1 MNKQEEFARR
11 FATLVDAEVTQYE
24 QRTGKKA
31 SDYIRKKYRNMAL
44 DKLKTRYPEE
54 VEAVLSF
61 VNYLSSRHDGS
72 KFDGT
77 TYPSWEQTPA
87 EYRPGAEIY
96 GIYRGVLSS
105 RTRYR
110 KNGMDAYRGPK
121 KKNTIMVN
129 GEPAPVSRVDLREP
143 MKYSSPK
150 ERYMSLLGNAPST
163 LADDEQ
169 VAILLDVDIERIRQW
184 REEWQLTH
192 RLTQLIDA
200 LSPEERQA
208 LTELLEIK

>member
-24 QRTGKKA
+24 QKTGKKA

-44 DKLKTRYPEE
+44 DKLRTRYPEE

-72 KFDGT
+72 KFDGK

-121 KKNTIMVN
+121 KKNTIMMN
-129 GEPAPVSRVDLREP
+129 GEPMPVSTPTPTLDSKDNR
-143 MKYSSPK
+143 K
-150 ERYMSLLGNAPST
+150 EIYLSILSEVGEAT
-163 LADDEQ
+163 LS
-169 VAILLDVDIERIRQW
+169 
-184 REEWQLTH
+184 EWQAEHQRAH
-192 RLTQLIDA
+192 RLNKLIA
-200 LSPEERQA
+200 TLSPEELQA
-208 LTELLEIK
+208 LTELLETK